1 MSERGISP
9 SRIARGLRLPV
20 KAQLLAGLAWVLI
33 GWAALAIRWLPAR
46 HYLWVL
52 GKPVGA
58 VSCQPVVGAR
68 RLGRARALR
77 TALRRAAASAP
88 FRNNCLPQALAGAV
102 LCRIAGLPSAAHL
115 GTRQSAAVGMEAHAW
130 LAVGPVAVS
139 GGHAWH
145 DYTVVACYLRG

>member
-1 MSERGISP
+1 MSERRLARA
-9 SRIARGLRLPV
+9 RIARALRLPV
-20 KAQLLAGLAWVLI
+20 KAQALAGLAWVLI
-33 GWAALAIRWLPAR
+33 GCAALAIRWLPAR

-68 RLGRARALR
+68 RLGRARAIR

-88 FRNNCLPQALAGAV
+88 FRNNCLPQALAAAV

-115 GTRQSAAVGMEAHAW
+115 GTRLSSAAGMEAHAW

-139 GGHAWH
+139 GGHAWD